1 MSTGNNTIM
10 DRLNNSFA
18 SIFKSKTKQ
27 DSESAQQ
34 LTPKP
39 FISNDDLI
47 SGLMTPEQALK
58 LEAVALGKWHA
69 KNNIPL

>member
-1 MSTGNNTIM
+1 MNTGSNTIM
-10 DRLNNSFA
+10 DSLNNSFA
-18 SIFKSKTKQ
+18 SLFKSKTKQ
-27 DSESAQQ
+27 DAETAQQ

-47 SGLMTPEQALK
+47 AGFMTPEQAVK
-58 LEAVALGKWHA
+58 LDAIAMGKWHA